1 MWWYNASKKTNT
13 DLDIRMNKNYKIL
26 FWVGLLLFIVPELLF
41 GVFSTS
47 LYDLLSSEWH
57 YCGFLSEEFVNDN
70 QTLVF
75 LATLIEASGTVL
87 LLLGIHYSNIGGLL
101 KKLLSFGFALLFLY
115 LVFLSYLSF
124 AFNQISFP

>member
-1 MWWYNASKKTNT
+1 MS
-13 DLDIRMNKNYKIL
+13 KNYKIL

-41 GVFSTS
+41 GVLSTS
-47 LYDLLSSEWH
+47 LYDLLSSGWH
-57 YCGFLSEEFVNDN
+57 YCGFLSEQFVKDN

-75 LATLIEASGTVL
+75 SATLIEAFGTVPL
-87 LLLGIHYSNIGGLL
+87 LMGIHYSNIGGLL
-101 KKLLSFGFALLFLY
+101 KKILGFGLVLILLY